1 MISPD
6 GKSERALA
14 AAKDG
19 RAFGF
24 SADGKTIYGLSRP
37 AHGKIEFFSVPIAGE
52 PRKQIAVLDARYS
65 PTNSLGPSLQLSV
78 THDGKGL
85 VYAALKATSNIWL
98 MEGLNQVRLR

>member
-1 MISPD
+1 M
-6 GKSERALA
+6 
-14 AAKDG
+14 
-19 RAFGF
+19 
-24 SADGKTIYGLSRP
+24 
-37 AHGKIEFFSVPIAGE
+37 PIAGE

-98 MEGLNQVRLR
+98 MEGWNQVRLR